1 MIRKKDFNFL
11 CEIMTI
17 LNSGKEELI
26 KKLKETFERIV
37 EKKLGNDKSL
47 IKISKE
53 NLKIKFKDQDILN
66 RMSEFTDSLIRLIIQ
81 ENEEIPELTNDKRK
95 RILSRAS
102 DYDDYYENLT
112 DDEVLFGLKID

>member
-1 MIRKKDFNFL
+1 MVSVNSNKK
-11 CEIMTI
+11 
-17 LNSGKEELI
+17 KLI
-26 KKLKETFERIV
+26 KKLKECFERIV
-37 EKKLGNDKSL
+37 EKKISNDKSL
-47 IKISKE
+47 NKISKE
-53 NLKIKFKDQDILN
+53 NLKIKLKDQDILN

-112 DDEVLFGLKID
+112 DDEVLYGLKID

>member
-11 CEIMTI
+11 CEIMTS

-47 IKISKE
+47 NKIIKE
-53 NLKIKFKDQDILN
+53 NLKLKFKDQDILN
-66 RMSEFTDSLIRLIIQ
+66 RMSEFTDSLIRLLIQ

-112 DDEVLFGLKID
+112 DNEVLYGLKID

>member
-1 MIRKKDFNFL
+1 
-11 CEIMTI
+11 MTSI
-17 LNSGKEELI
+17 NANKEEII
-26 KKLKETFERIV
+26 KKLKESFETIV

-81 ENEEIPELTNDKRK
+81 ENDEIPELTNDKRK